1 MNQKLMDEG
10 VTAEKAA
17 FYREEKVEAVL
28 RVAIE
33 KCVGAA
39 TDIEQNALN
48 QLKGGELDPLEA
60 ARQQGRGLA
69 ATVIR
74 QRIEK
79 LLK

>member
-1 MNQKLMDEG
+1 MNQNLTDEG
-10 VTAEKAA
+10 IAAEKIA
-17 FYREEKVEAVL
+17 FYRTEKVEAVM
-28 RVAIE
+28 RVALE
-33 KCVGAA
+33 KCVEIA

-48 QLKGGELDPLEA
+48 QLKQVVSDPLEV

>member
-1 MNQKLMDEG
+1 MNQKLIDEG
-10 VTAEKAA
+10 ITAEKAA
-17 FYREEKVEAVL
+17 FYQAEKVEAVM
-28 RVAIE
+28 RVALE
-33 KCVGAA
+33 KCVEFA

-48 QLKGGELDPLEA
+48 QLKQGGSDPLEV